1 MTHEIEPGDA
11 TDSVVVE
18 CDLPEPPAQV
28 WRALTEPELLS
39 AWLMPNDIRP
49 EVGAR
54 FTFQADA
61 EADSGPIECE
71 VLAVE
76 PQRLLRYSWRGE
88 EDKRDASD
96 RALDSTVTF
105 VLAERPDGGTHLR
118 LVHDGFPIGT
128 LQPVACLAGA
138 TSNVAN
144 LAVERARR
152 RPAPRVANTTMGG
165 GLRWAA

>member
-1 MTHEIEPGDA
+1 
-11 TDSVVVE
+11 
-18 CDLPEPPAQV
+18 V

-54 FTFQADA
+54 FTFQADT
-61 EADSGPIECE
+61 EAGGGPIECE

-76 PQRLLRYSWRGE
+76 PLRLLRYSWRGE
-88 EDKRDASD
+88 DRNRDASD

-105 VLAERPDGGTHLR
+105 VLAETPDGGTHLR
-118 LVHDGFPIGT
+118 LVHDGFPIGS
-128 LQPVACLAGA
+128 LQPVACLANA
-138 TSNVAN
+138 PSSVAN
-144 LAVERARR
+144 LEVERARR
-152 RPAPRVANTTMGG
+152 RRAPLRANAMTGG

>member
-1 MTHEIEPGDA
+1 MTHEAEPDDAIEPI
-11 TDSVVVE
+11 VVE
-18 CDLPEPPAQV
+18 CDLAEPPAQV
-28 WRALTEPELLS
+28 WRVLTEPELLS

-61 EADSGPIECE
+61 EVGSGPIECE

-76 PQRLLRYSWRGE
+76 PLRLLRYSWRGE
-88 EDKRDASD
+88 DGNRHASD

-105 VLAERPDGGTHLR
+105 VLAEMPAGGTHLR

-128 LQPVACLAGA
+128 LQPMACLTNAA
-138 TSNVAN
+138 SSVAN
-144 LAVERARR
+144 LELERARR
-152 RPAPRVANTTMGG
+152 RRATLSANAMTGG
-165 GLRWAA
+165 GLRWVA